1 MHSFAAGLLL
11 VYKLYFCVMFTLNW
25 ACAKSVLGMCRHNW
39 PCLWQIW
46 WMTMTIWYVF
56 GWLKLRLNSGFVL
69 KLRHR
74 LDRVTHFCELDS
86 TLYSQ
91 TCIPALNSS
100 CVGMQVCV
108 STLLYF
114 FFLRDLRKYEVT
126 WKNLGQFYHAIHF
139 VCKKQLEFK
148 RFSVTR
154 SPHHI
159 DLYCLV
165 NLLNT
170 IIRT

>member
-74 LDRVTHFCELDS
+74 LDRVTHLMTVGRKVSVQLASNISFNWFHCAITQSDLWLSLTVDAIRIRVK
-86 TLYSQ
+86 
-91 TCIPALNSS
+91 IPK
-100 CVGMQVCV
+100 CHDI
-108 STLLYF
+108 LLI
-114 FFLRDLRKYEVT
+114 T
-126 WKNLGQFYHAIHF
+126 
-139 VCKKQLEFK
+139 VCKSKWKFN
-148 RFSVTR
+148 T
-154 SPHHI
+154 
-159 DLYCLV
+159 CALV
-165 NLLNT
+165 A
-170 IIRT
+170 

>member
-11 VYKLYFCVMFTLNW
+11 VYKLCFCVMFTLNW

-74 LDRVTHFCELDS
+74 LDAVTHFLKGLFKRRR
-86 TLYSQ
+86 LYANTHYQ
-91 TCIPALNSS
+91 CIGNTPQKVRLLNCLNSPS
-100 CVGMQVCV
+100 
-108 STLLYF
+108 STSQLKSNYF
-114 FFLRDLRKYEVT
+114 FFIFKSFFFTLR
-126 WKNLGQFYHAIHF
+126 WNSS
-139 VCKKQLEFK
+139 VCL
-148 RFSVTR
+148 
-154 SPHHI
+154 
-159 DLYCLV
+159 
-165 NLLNT
+165 
-170 IIRT
+170 